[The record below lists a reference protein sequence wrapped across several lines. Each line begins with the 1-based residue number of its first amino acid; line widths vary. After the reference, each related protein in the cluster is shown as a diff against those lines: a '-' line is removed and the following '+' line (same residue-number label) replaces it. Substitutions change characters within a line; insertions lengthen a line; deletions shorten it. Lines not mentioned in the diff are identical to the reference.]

1 MPNIKPVS
9 DLRNYYDVLSEV
21 RENEPVFLT
30 KNGRGVFAIITLKE
44 YEEYKQLEALLSS
57 RKKDRT
63 EVCLSE
69 EEVKQELGVLT
80 PDNQNL

>member
-44 YEEYKQLEALLSS
+44 YEDYKRLEDFFSS
-57 RKKDRT
+57 QKKDRI
-63 EVCLSE
+63 EVYLSE
-69 EEVKQELGVLT
+69 EEVKQKMGVLT

>member
-44 YEEYKQLEALLSS
+44 YEEYKQLEVLFSS

>member
-21 RENEPVFLT
+21 SEGSPVFLT
-30 KNGRGVFAIITLKE
+30 RNGRGAYAIITLNE
-44 YEEYKQLEALLSS
+44 YEEYIRLEALFSS
-57 RKKDRT
+57 RKKDSV

-69 EEVKQELGVLT
+69 KEVKQKLGVLASK
-80 PDNQNL
+80 NQKR

>member
-21 RENEPVFLT
+21 REGSPVFLT
-30 KNGRGVFAIITLKE
+30 KNGRGAYAIITLKE
-44 YEEYKQLEALLSS
+44 YEDYKRLEDFFSS
-57 RKKDRT
+57 QKKDRI
-63 EVCLSE
+63 EVYLSE
-69 EEVKQELGVLT
+69 EEVKQKMGVLT